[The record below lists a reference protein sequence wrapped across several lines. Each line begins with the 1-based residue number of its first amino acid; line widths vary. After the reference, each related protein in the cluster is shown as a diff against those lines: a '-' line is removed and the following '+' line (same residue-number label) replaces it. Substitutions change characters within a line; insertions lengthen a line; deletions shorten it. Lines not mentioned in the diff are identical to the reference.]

1 MLLRAACRHGFVILN
16 LFFGTL
22 FVAGICSVLL
32 SCAYAQTTIND
43 NLTVTVEIQAEC
55 TIVTTSTVD
64 FGTQGVLD
72 ANVDNTGSI
81 TVQCTSGVDYDVGL
95 GAGNGSS
102 ATTSDRRMTG
112 PASASIDYSLFSNS
126 GRTTNWGNTISTD
139 TVGGTGDGSSQVLTV
154 YGRIP
159 AQSTPA
165 AGTYT
170 DTVQISVTY

>member
-1 MLLRAACRHGFVILN
+1 MHLRAACRHGFVILN
-16 LFFGTL
+16 FFFGTL
-22 FVAGICSVLL
+22 LVASICSVLL
-32 SCAYAQTTIND
+32 SCAHAQTTITD

-55 TIVTTSTVD
+55 TIVTTSTLD

-72 ANVDNTGSI
+72 ADVDNTGSI
-81 TVQCTSGVDYDVGL
+81 TVQCTSDVDYDVGL

-112 PASASIDYSLFSNS
+112 PASASIDYSLYSNS

-139 TVGGTGDGSSQVLTV
+139 TVSGTGDGSSQVLTV

-170 DTVQISVTY
+170 DTVQVSVTY